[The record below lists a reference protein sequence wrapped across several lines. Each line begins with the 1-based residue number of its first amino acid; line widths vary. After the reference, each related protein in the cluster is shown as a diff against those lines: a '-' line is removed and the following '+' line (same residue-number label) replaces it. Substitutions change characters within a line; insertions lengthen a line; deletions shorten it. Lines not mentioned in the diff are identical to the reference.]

1 MPHFDKTIIV
11 IIILQCNNGINVF
24 VIIWATTA
32 AYELSMSEL
41 YESNDK
47 PMYDIPKAFEYWGM
61 YRAEMRKGNSL
72 IQHSQL
78 FIANI
83 ERKKHLLSDL
93 FLIASGFSYHH
104 I

>member
-1 MPHFDKTIIV
+1 MDNYT
-11 IIILQCNNGINVF
+11 
-24 VIIWATTA
+24 

-47 PMYDIPKAFEYWGM
+47 PVYDIPKAFEDRGM
-61 YRAEMRKGNSL
+61 YGTETRKGNSL

-83 ERKKHLLSDL
+83 ERKNHLLSDL

>member
-1 MPHFDKTIIV
+1 MDNYNCT
-11 IIILQCNNGINVF
+11 
-24 VIIWATTA
+24 
-32 AYELSMSEL
+32 AYELSTSER

-47 PMYDIPKAFEYWGM
+47 TAHDIPKAFEYWGM
-61 YRAEMRKGNSL
+61 YRLETRKGNSL

-83 ERKKHLLSDL
+83 ERKDHLLSDL

-104 I
+104 M

>member
-1 MPHFDKTIIV
+1 MDNYS
-11 IIILQCNNGINVF
+11 C
-24 VIIWATTA
+24 TA
-32 AYELSMSEL
+32 YALNMSEL

-47 PMYDIPKAFEYWGM
+47 PVYDIPTAFEDRGM
-61 YRAEMRKGNSL
+61 YRMEMRKGNSL

>member
-1 MPHFDKTIIV
+1 MDNYT
-11 IIILQCNNGINVF
+11 
-24 VIIWATTA
+24 

-47 PMYDIPKAFEYWGM
+47 TAHDIPKAFEDWGM
-61 YRAEMRKGNSL
+61 YRTETRKGNSL

-83 ERKKHLLSDL
+83 ERKNTYYQIY
-93 FLIASGFSYHH
+93 F
-104 I
+104 